1 MAAGRLSS
9 ATVTLN
15 PKDQKMEAIQCILA
29 KVGGMAG
36 CDHCGRIALLRVDFL
51 SDPPPPDLAKDG
63 AISIVHE

>member
-15 PKDQKMEAIQCILA
+15 PKDQKMEAIQRILA

-36 CDHCGRIALLRVDFL
+36 CDHRGRIAFL
-51 SDPPPPDLAKDG
+51 SDPPPPDLARDG

>member
-1 MAAGRLSS
+1 
-9 ATVTLN
+9 
-15 PKDQKMEAIQCILA
+15 MEAIQRILA

>member
-15 PKDQKMEAIQCILA
+15 PKDQKMEAIQRILA

-36 CDHCGRIALLRVDFL
+36 CDHCGRIALLLLPRTARYPSSTNSL
-51 SDPPPPDLAKDG
+51 HR
-63 AISIVHE
+63 I

>member
-15 PKDQKMEAIQCILA
+15 PKDQKMEAIQRILA

-36 CDHCGRIALLRVDFL
+36 LRSLRPHC
-51 SDPPPPDLAKDG
+51 LAAG
-63 AISIVHE
+63 